1 MARRTWDFWAWQGDG
16 AMQDIRAPRV
26 HGLDAQVGARGH
38 PNGWVQAVPR
48 PIRRGRI
55 PLRRPGYRTVRS
67 RNRGS
72 LVSNQAFPFET
83 ECFIGRGS
91 FGPEQLGRVD
101 DVLCS
106 SWRRFRSARLGA
118 SPRTSW
124 KVQEDVKWNG
134 ESVGGYKDYL
144 GEVVGEESEQTE
156 RAADVEGRPGVGQ
169 CPGLTRKSGNGGGNE
184 VQQRVTDQ
192 EPSRLHRCVSGVF
205 DWCALH
211 QCHHRRIAP
220 RSSAHIQLVSTALC
234 KFDLDRGKSGGRMYQ
249 TRSKRSAPITVLR
262 FLALRRSDRL
272 YE

>member
-1 MARRTWDFWAWQGDG
+1 MR
-16 AMQDIRAPRV
+16 DIRETQV
-26 HGLDAQVGARGH
+26 HGLDAQVGARAN
-38 PNGWVQAVPR
+38 PNWWVQTAPR
-48 PIRRGRI
+48 PTRRGRI
-55 PLRRPGYRTVRS
+55 PSAVRGTVPY
-67 RNRGS
+67 GIGIGIP
-72 LVSNQAFPFET
+72 LFPNQAFPFET
-83 ECFIGRGS
+83 ESFVGRGS

-106 SWRRFRSARLGA
+106 SWKRFRSARLGA
-118 SPRTSW
+118 SPKTSW
-124 KVQEDVKWNG
+124 KVQEDAKWTEEPAG
-134 ESVGGYKDYL
+134 VHKDYL
-144 GEVVGEESEQTE
+144 GKVVGEESEQTE
-156 RAADVEGRPGVGQ
+156 RTADVEGRPGVGQ
-169 CPGLTRKSGNGGGNE
+169 CPGLTRKSGNGGGSE